1 MVNQSP
7 AGTTVAIII
16 LTYNQRAKTLQCLE
30 RLHAVGALAHHVLV
44 WDNGSG
50 DGTVEAVRAAFP
62 RVLAHLHHANLG
74 VGSGRNAA
82 ARLAM
87 ESWQPSHLLF
97 LDNDIL
103 IEPGFVEA
111 LLQPL
116 LDDPQV
122 GQAQAKLRF
131 MYDPAR
137 LNDGGGA
144 RITFWLGRVRPVG
157 YGEVDRGQYDQVA
170 PCVSCGG
177 AMLVRADLFQQLGG
191 FDKAF
196 DPFGP
201 EDLDFSLRL
210 QRAGY
215 RALYVP
221 QAVGLHEVSHTFES
235 GGFSEKYA
243 RHKARH
249 WFVFLRR
256 HASPLQQAAFFLAG
270 APYLLARVMLREG
283 RKGNFGAVRGILR
296 GLVDFWRIA
305 VGPQGRRGG
314 PS

>member
-1 MVNQSP
+1 
-7 AGTTVAIII
+7 
-16 LTYNQRAKTLQCLE
+16 
-30 RLHAVGALAHHVLV
+30 VLV

-50 DGTVEAVRAAFP
+50 DETVAAVRAAFP
-62 RVLAHLHHANLG
+62 EALVHGHHANLG

-82 ARLAM
+82 AQLAL
-87 ESWQPSHLLF
+87 ETFAPSHLLF

-103 IEPGFVEA
+103 VEPGFAEA
-111 LLQPL
+111 LLAPL
-116 LDDPQV
+116 LADSQV

-131 MYDPAR
+131 TYAPER

-144 RITFWLGRVRPVG
+144 RISFWLGQVRPVG
-157 YGEVDRGQYDQVA
+157 YGELDRGQYDRVT

-177 AMLVRADLFQQLGG
+177 AMLVRAEIFRQLGG

-210 QRAGY
+210 QKAGY

-221 QAVGLHEVSHTFES
+221 QAVGLHEVSHTFEP
-235 GGFSEKYA
+235 GGYSEKYA

-249 WFVFLRR
+249 WFIFMRR
-256 HASPLQQAAFFLAG
+256 HASPLQQAGFYLIG
-270 APYLLARVMLREG
+270 TPYLAARIIIREG
-283 RKGNFGAVRGILR
+283 RRGNFGALRGILR
-296 GLVDFWRIA
+296 GMLDLWK
-305 VGPQGRRGG
+305 
-314 PS
+314 PSTGAQR